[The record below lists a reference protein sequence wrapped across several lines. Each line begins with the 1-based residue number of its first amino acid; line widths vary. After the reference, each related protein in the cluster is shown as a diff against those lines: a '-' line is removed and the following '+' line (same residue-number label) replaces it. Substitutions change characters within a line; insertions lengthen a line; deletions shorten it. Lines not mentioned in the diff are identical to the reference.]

1 MPSVKSAESEILL
14 GIIRSDSKNFR
25 CSMTNGKS
33 LRSCLLL
40 CTVLGLF
47 CRTGEALPFEYLDEH
62 DDFNYDLDTAQSQAK
77 YDARLLSQ
85 QMLSE
90 AELQRQRSQ
99 DMPDDVLDPDSTRAQ
114 GMSSASGMDPAGLA
128 EEDLEPHSRAAACFT
143 NGHKYT
149 HGQKVPR
156 SDACEVCLCMDGEIF
171 CWWEKC
177 DKANVNRARATTEAA
192 EMSESHSIYAG
203 DGAREDAG
211 NSDGDGD
218 YSDPYRHESTT
229 GKSTKVHKMARK
241 LGKRH
246 KHRKNQKNFNDY
258 EVYHSHRQK
267 QKQQQQQQ
275 QQEQQQPDYKKSA
288 IKQQEHQLPH
298 QLKQKQKHKS
308 DDDGGNYNIIKQ
320 HKHEQQQQ
328 QEKPKLT
335 EKQHQN
341 VETLAVNHA
350 AKATHYQQPVAGTAT
365 VTSLPP
371 HPTAQQHPHQTSH
384 SSSKILN
391 FPENLPA
398 VLYYDYKTEE
408 HEHHQHQHH
417 QQHLLHE
424 KQRLLQQQQHQEAL
438 ARQKAAA
445 ESGAAAGGAGG
456 AGEAA
461 GAGNQAD
468 AGVELS
474 ADVGADK
481 NFDEAET
488 DSDILPEPPTKR
500 PKAGPTQWPAGSS
513 ASSRTTT
520 KALMTTQPGIASMPA
535 ASAPAEAQAPAP
547 AKATSTASASASAT
561 TATTA
566 TSTRTNEMVT
576 STLSGLEKTGATVA
590 LPNTGQLQHD
600 RGEELDDAF
609 HRWLT
614 STELNADNTN
624 TLYDNLE
631 QEVPTSTIIDDV
643 GAANKSDSISISSSS
658 ISNAIDSSNTNSN
671 SSNSGGGAKDNGNGN
686 GIADAVF
693 FRSSYNDYSS
703 EFNGSV
709 VNIDIT
715 LTAVDVH
722 PRRQTDLIANGNRT
736 SGVSA
741 AGNGNSN
748 SNGNG
753 SSSIDSAAAG
763 TTMDPQATGS
773 LRVDRPPQSSV
784 VLPSTMTTTIIT
796 TTPMAPGR
804 MCNVL
809 GKLYKIGDILPQDT
823 GNCLQCICTDAVTPD
838 EMPSVTCSPHNCPP
852 LVLPDLFDATGY

>member
-14 GIIRSDSKNFR
+14 GIIRSDRNFR
-25 CSMTNGKS
+25 SSMTNGNS

-40 CTVLGLF
+40 LCTIQGLF
-47 CRTGEALPFEYLDEH
+47 YPRTHALPFEYLDEH

-90 AELQRQRSQ
+90 AELQRQRAEAGH
-99 DMPDDVLDPDSTRAQ
+99 DDGLDTGSTRAQ
-114 GMSSASGMDPAGLA
+114 GIPAASGTDPAGSA
-128 EEDLEPHSRAAACFT
+128 EEEELEPHSRAAACFT

-156 SDACEVCLCMDGEIF
+156 LDACEVCLCMDGEIF

-177 DKANVNRARATTEAA
+177 DKANVNRAKAVAA
-192 EMSESHSIYAG
+192 SVAAPETVEMSESHSN
-203 DGAREDAG
+203 R
-211 NSDGDGD
+211 NSNRDGDSEDDGYGYGYGDDDDGEGD
-218 YSDPYRHESTT
+218 YSDPYRQDSTT
-229 GKSTKVHKMARK
+229 GKSTKVHKTARK
-241 LGKRH
+241 VGKRH

-267 QKQQQQQQ
+267 LK
-275 QQEQQQPDYKKSA
+275 QEQQKQNMPDYKKSG
-288 IKQQEHQLPH
+288 IKQQLPH
-298 QLKQKQKHKS
+298 QQKQKQKHQS
-308 DDDGGNYNIIKQ
+308 DDGGNYNIIKQ

-328 QEKPKLT
+328 QQQQQQKPKLA
-335 EKQHQN
+335 EKQQPN
-341 VETLAVNHA
+341 AEALAVNQA
-350 AKATHYQQPVAGTAT
+350 AKATHYQQPVVAT
-365 VTSLPP
+365 PP
-371 HPTAQQHPHQTSH
+371 HSEQQQHHPHQQPH
-384 SSSKILN
+384 SASKILN

-424 KQRLLQQQQHQEAL
+424 KQRLQHQLQQQQQEQKEAL
-438 ARQKAAA
+438 SRQKAA
-445 ESGAAAGGAGG
+445 ESG
-456 AGEAA
+456 AA

-468 AGVELS
+468 AGVELT
-474 ADVGADK
+474 ADVTADK

-500 PKAGPTQWPAGSS
+500 PKAGPTQWPASS
-513 ASSRTTT
+513 SSTTTTT
-520 KALMTTQPGIASMPA
+520 KALMTTQSGVPFQLA
-535 ASAPAEAQAPAP
+535 AAPA
-547 AKATSTASASASAT
+547 TSSVTPAT
-561 TATTA
+561 TTT
-566 TSTRTNEMVT
+566 TTTRTNEMVT
-576 STLSGLEKTGATVA
+576 STLSGLEKAMATVA
-590 LPNTGQLQHD
+590 VPNTGQLQHD
-600 RGEELDDAF
+600 RSGHDPEESDDAF

-614 STELNADNTN
+614 STELNGDNTN
-624 TLYDNLE
+624 PLDDNLE
-631 QEVPTSTIIDDV
+631 QETPASTIIDDV
-643 GAANKSDSISISSSS
+643 GITNKSDR
-658 ISNAIDSSNTNSN
+658 SNSNSN
-671 SSNSGGGAKDNGNGN
+671 SSNASKDNGNGN

-736 SGVSA
+736 SGESAGNSDRA
-741 AGNGNSN
+741 AGV
-748 SNGNG
+748 
-753 SSSIDSAAAG
+753 
-763 TTMDPQATGS
+763 TTMDPQAASSSSSISSSSIARSGS
-773 LRVDRPPQSSV
+773 NQDNTQQSSI
-784 VLPSTMTTTIIT
+784 VLPYTMTTIIT